1 MVTNPPTC
9 THRPITPVD
18 HAREERARLQA
29 EIGQLKK
36 KLAEAEAVND
46 ETDQDRSL
54 LTTMV
59 FTLKKQLA
67 QYEQGGG
74 EAAAVGGMKMEG

>member
-1 MVTNPPTC
+1 M
-9 THRPITPVD
+9 D

-29 EIGQLKK
+29 EVGKLQQ
-36 KLAEAEAVND
+36 KLAEAEAAND
-46 ETDQDRSL
+46 ETDQDRGL

-67 QYEQGGG
+67 QYEGQVAAGVGG
-74 EAAAVGGMKMEG
+74 EGAGAGAAGVKAEG

>member
-1 MVTNPPTC
+1 M
-9 THRPITPVD
+9 D
-18 HAREERARLQA
+18 QAREERARLQA
-29 EIGQLKK
+29 EIEQLKK

-46 ETDQDRSL
+46 QTDEDRSL

-67 QYEQGGG
+67 QYEQAGG
-74 EAAAVGGMKMEG
+74 EAGAAGGVKMEG